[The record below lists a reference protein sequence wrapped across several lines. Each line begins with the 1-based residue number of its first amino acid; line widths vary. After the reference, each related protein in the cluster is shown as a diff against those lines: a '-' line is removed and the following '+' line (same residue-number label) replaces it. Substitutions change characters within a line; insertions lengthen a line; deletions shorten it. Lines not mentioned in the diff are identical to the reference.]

1 LRWTWTWRKRREWQT
16 GERAERAG
24 GCGDENEHTR
34 DEVREMA
41 TDIMATSATKAA
53 NPLNSFGWR
62 SECGTWTEEK
72 VDIFLSMI
80 NVAKLTDKKFDYD
93 EGGSETETNLGRIS
107 RTLNAKLMD
116 IAGERAKRAS
126 LDDSSDESREMAT
139 DIMAAYATK
148 LTLFH
153 SILLTRLTRFALA
166 SFKNAPRLARRS
178 DYKSAE
184 QPADVRGDDG
194 QQDSYVV
201 GIGGERAKRA
211 SLEGDEH
218 TRAMI
223 TAKWLQTL

>member
-1 LRWTWTWRKRREWQT
+1 MRWTWTWRKRREWQT

-116 IAGERAKRAS
+116 IAGEQAKRAS

-139 DIMAAYATK
+139 DI
-148 LTLFH
+148 
-153 SILLTRLTRFALA
+153 I
-166 SFKNAPRLARRS
+166 
-178 DYKSAE
+178 
-184 QPADVRGDDG
+184 
-194 QQDSYVV
+194 
-201 GIGGERAKRA
+201 
-211 SLEGDEH
+211 
-218 TRAMI
+218 
-223 TAKWLQTL
+223 